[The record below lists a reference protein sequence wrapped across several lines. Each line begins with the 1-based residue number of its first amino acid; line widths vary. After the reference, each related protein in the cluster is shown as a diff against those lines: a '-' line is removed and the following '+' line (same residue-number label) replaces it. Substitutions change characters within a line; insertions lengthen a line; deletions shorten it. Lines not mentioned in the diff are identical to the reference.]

1 MMQVNSQERE
11 NIETTILA
19 LVLSQKRGCSLPQL
33 CKEYYDLEGERIPWK
48 RLGHSSLMKFL
59 QSMSKTIEIENRNNE
74 TFLHGIPSDKS
85 KHVSKLIAGQKDQKP
100 ILGRK
105 VYKPSHYYPNT
116 APFKVRIPAEILNMT
131 IDFVNKYPNG
141 VNKDY
146 IFQTV
151 QAQMPYVDITMSE
164 MEEQLQMLSH
174 KIHMYNNKIFPIL
187 NNSETSQLRSP
198 IVTASGNEDLD
209 NMYEYED
216 NEENDFKFI
225 SSTSISTSS
234 PKSLAKTKTTSCFIK
249 ETISK
254 CQNQNV
260 KDEFNIL
267 TEKAEINEDNVYN
280 LNHCNDNIEILTE
293 CNNNNNNNS
302 DIDNEN
308 YDSKHTENLIN
319 DRIKFRLEKLIQNN
333 PNGIRCAEL
342 PEKYLEEYKVCL
354 NYTELGFSSVRE
366 FASQLPEI
374 FHCVQSEDIGDF
386 MLYFAKRDV
395 PSNNSKEKHTTMSL
409 AQLHEIYLP
418 HEEDEA
424 LPTTLSIDT
433 CNQLIP
439 DGIVTIGESVGHLN
453 VIDLVS
459 DEKPYVEVVIAEVF
473 TPAFFWIQ
481 LRKKQRT
488 FKTFMDELHNF
499 YVTKHQD
506 YVVPPVI
513 LEKGLN
519 CACVYNG
526 VWHRGIIKSVKP
538 DLQVT
543 VMFYDYGTL
552 KTYPPNAVCYLHRM
566 FSLLPAQA
574 IPCGLF
580 NTRPYKSS
588 KWTRNAT
595 HQFAVRTSNIPLIAT
610 VASMNEE
617 DNSMM
622 VTLTDT
628 LEEEDVHIND
638 WLVEQKL
645 AEHGKME
652 DKVDMHNLLL
662 YVEENLLFL
671 PDQCYAKETNTF
683 NVNNKRTEATC
694 DNVPLISPQSTLQDK
709 TSDIGPLISPQS
721 TLEENFIK
729 LPLQQKLPNELQ
741 KLEENLENQVT
752 KNNSFAPFNS
762 STRNTNPFRQDQP
775 VYDQKKD
782 EISPEKLLRLWNEYL
797 KLQIQINAIF
807 EILSNKVMNNSDTKL
822 NDTLMNNT
830 LNIKDTTSHINNN
843 ISSTA
848 TNRVNIN
855 DSNIYPFNVNN
866 LQRVGNP
873 TQEILNNDINFNN
886 CTMLEHLIEKLNVSI
901 YSKILTL
908 AKSDSNIVSQSLAS
922 NDISVSKKVPPG
934 FENIFSGTIG
944 LPESLEKPTN
954 LTKPLK
960 ETNPFK
966 IGLLNKLDASDP
978 QEEICFNFD
987 NLITSE
993 KDNTAELDTNHDVAE
1008 KACREVPY
1016 NCHQCYSSCDS
1027 GNMDITDTK
1036 LPILNANLFSTDY
1049 VKTMDNMKNTENI
1062 IINSPSVIHNVN
1074 ELNTKNSL
1082 LPLENSCIDH
1092 TPNNDNIK
1100 NHMTSWLPINSFTTS
1115 LPTMQD
1121 NMSIDEGY
1129 LTRPSTSHTSDRLSE
1144 LAQTINDIYQ
1154 YGASSYTWSKAADR
1168 NSIQSNNWDK
1178 MYSQYMNNEDTK
1190 ITCNQSQLQNNN
1202 VENLSVNGI
1211 VESQDMTGNIGTMNI
1226 YANLSKLKNTW
1237 DTIAPGESTYFGK
1250 NYSTPIY
1257 TSLHPK
1263 IYLLAIELP
1272 KRLMHVFYYQ
1282 SKGWLSM
1289 NEFVLFTEFKT
1300 ASYMLH
1306 ILQMLNIEVPIV
1318 NVDRTKCL
1326 IEPADLRSNLRQQTK
1341 NIMYSNENLQLLP
1354 IKAAL
1359 KLLNELNMISADKI
1373 NEVLMTNQF
1382 VSGSIMQEI
1391 WMIINAYGRL
1401 EYMVENRE
1409 EL

>member
-395 PSNNSKEKHTTMSL
+395 PSNDSKEKHTTMSL

-453 VIDLVS
+453 VVDLVS

-645 AEHGKME
+645 AEHGKM
-652 DKVDMHNLLL
+652 V
-662 YVEENLLFL
+662 
-671 PDQCYAKETNTF
+671 C
-683 NVNNKRTEATC
+683 
-694 DNVPLISPQSTLQDK
+694 
-709 TSDIGPLISPQS
+709 
-721 TLEENFIK
+721 IK
-729 LPLQQKLPNELQ
+729 LRNFPFLYYLQCQERRKQKSRTPKTFQ
-741 KLEENLENQVT
+741 SDKLVKPTECT
-752 KNNSFAPFNS
+752 KLTRAAGS
-762 STRNTNPFRQDQP
+762 S
-775 VYDQKKD
+775 QKKVELYD
-782 EISPEKLLRLWNEYL
+782 ST
-797 KLQIQINAIF
+797 INSRSSSGNNFGIVTD
-807 EILSNKVMNNSDTKL
+807 NK
-822 NDTLMNNT
+822 
-830 LNIKDTTSHINNN
+830 
-843 ISSTA
+843 ISST
-848 TNRVNIN
+848 
-855 DSNIYPFNVNN
+855 SY
-866 LQRVGNP
+866 QKGK
-873 TQEILNNDINFNN
+873 EILQYLKNKRFIKGAGSSGLNLKGKQPRNLIPLYEQLMNFKRNSKPYNSNYTEHNDGVKSNDLSNSKSILSKQMKQTLRESLNNIIKHDDNEYDD
-886 CTMLEHLIEKLNVSI
+886 TSA
-901 YSKILTL
+901 S
-908 AKSDSNIVSQSLAS
+908 SQSSCGRNVYEQS
-922 NDISVSKKVPPG
+922 NKKDDILRNYTYIPKEYANHFHIQNSEDESDMTCTETSSDMSNEFKHVDWSAISKDMEQRKGHISQQDVV
-934 FENIFSGTIG
+934 
-944 LPESLEKPTN
+944 EKTY
-954 LTKPLK
+954 KS
-960 ETNPFK
+960 
-966 IGLLNKLDASDP
+966 I
-978 QEEICFNFD
+978 
-987 NLITSE
+987 SE
-993 KDNTAELDTNHDVAE
+993 K
-1008 KACREVPY
+1008 R
-1016 NCHQCYSSCDS
+1016 
-1027 GNMDITDTK
+1027 
-1036 LPILNANLFSTDY
+1036 
-1049 VKTMDNMKNTENI
+1049 
-1062 IINSPSVIHNVN
+1062 
-1074 ELNTKNSL
+1074 
-1082 LPLENSCIDH
+1082 
-1092 TPNNDNIK
+1092 DNIPLAESYFLRAVRGSV
-1100 NHMTSWLPINSFTTS
+1100 HFTERDEDVRWLP
-1115 LPTMQD
+1115 
-1121 NMSIDEGY
+1121 
-1129 LTRPSTSHTSDRLSE
+1129 
-1144 LAQTINDIYQ
+1144 
-1154 YGASSYTWSKAADR
+1154 
-1168 NSIQSNNWDK
+1168 
-1178 MYSQYMNNEDTK
+1178 
-1190 ITCNQSQLQNNN
+1190 
-1202 VENLSVNGI
+1202 
-1211 VESQDMTGNIGTMNI
+1211 TGNINQTEDPSPLVLRNI
-1226 YANLSKLKNTW
+1226 QKQAASNRKEKIVAISKK
-1237 DTIAPGESTYFGK
+1237 
-1250 NYSTPIY
+1250 
-1257 TSLHPK
+1257 
-1263 IYLLAIELP
+1263 
-1272 KRLMHVFYYQ
+1272 
-1282 SKGWLSM
+1282 
-1289 NEFVLFTEFKT
+1289 
-1300 ASYMLH
+1300 
-1306 ILQMLNIEVPIV
+1306 MLNILTEGRSAEFLEPSTVISKSTNETQFIESAENNNDLIRNNALYSNGGDKLCDTDFQMNSNNGTSQLENYYIHMKSCTLASKLLHLWSMKQRELNQSVSLDSDDLTASCTSVSSQESFNNNDRESETRENEIILNEAHARLNASDISNSVDAENVDINNLRLYECKSGDDKPHEEPFASTDRPTTSDLSEELVPIESV
-1318 NVDRTKCL
+1318 VMEEVSLPQKSIQVEKL
-1326 IEPADLRSNLRQQTK
+1326 AKESEQIEGRQ
-1341 NIMYSNENLQLLP
+1341 S
-1354 IKAAL
+1354 
-1359 KLLNELNMISADKI
+1359 
-1373 NEVLMTNQF
+1373 
-1382 VSGSIMQEI
+1382 
-1391 WMIINAYGRL
+1391 
-1401 EYMVENRE
+1401 
-1409 EL
+1409 